1 MSSTRRT
8 AVVAGVFFVVAAV
21 AAIAA
26 KLLWQPVL
34 GDPDYVLGTGTNAG
48 VQLGGLL
55 EFITAAAVAGTGVV
69 LYPVMKRQSHAVALG
84 YVVGRLLEA
93 GTIVVGLAGVLAVVT
108 LRQDHAGASGTDEG
122 ALVAVQ
128 ASLVALHDA
137 MFLLGPGL
145 IIGINSLL
153 LAYLMY
159 RSGLVPRWI
168 AVVGLVGGPIVFVS
182 STAVLFGAYEQVSA
196 VAGLSAV
203 PVAAWEMCLAAYL
216 IVKGFKP
223 SPLIGPDSLAQ
234 VARQAAMTT
243 A

>member
-21 AAIAA
+21 AAVAA

-34 GDPDYVLGTGTNAG
+34 SDPDYVLATGAATG

-55 EFITAAAVAGTGVV
+55 EFITAAAVAGTGVA
-69 LYPVMKRQSHAVALG
+69 LYPVIKRQNHGVALG

-93 GTIVVGLAGVLAVVT
+93 ATIVVGLAGVLAVVA

-223 SPLIGPDSLAQ
+223 SPLIALDSLPP
-234 VARQAAMTT
+234 VVRQEP
-243 A
+243 